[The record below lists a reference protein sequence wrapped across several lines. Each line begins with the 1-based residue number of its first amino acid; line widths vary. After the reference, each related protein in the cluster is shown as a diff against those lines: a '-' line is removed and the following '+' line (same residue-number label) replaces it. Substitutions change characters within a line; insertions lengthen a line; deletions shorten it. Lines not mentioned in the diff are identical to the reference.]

1 MKDIKYKLAA
11 LVLGFCLISSS
22 CSDWLEMKP
31 INQTYGDGFWISEAA
46 AEQTLAGAYALL
58 RGTMLSSGG
67 QSFLLYGEMLGTLY
81 LQRGYT
87 DEIKFQDGSF
97 WNPDMEVFQWA
108 KYYKIIAQCNVI
120 LLKAAALDKGLFK
133 NGEAGKQKI
142 LGEAYFLRA
151 FTYFYLVKVWGD
163 VPLVT
168 EATMTVSDV
177 ISGDGFV
184 KNVPRDTEAKV
195 LEQCITDLKKAE
207 SSLSYG
213 TFGSSEWAVRA
224 NKGAAQALMAH
235 VYLWM
240 HKPVEAELAADAVIK
255 NGGYSLVNYSDS
267 AAVSKLFTGKS
278 SEGIFELNIKYD
290 QSESYTDGI
299 AHKTLVHPWLRN
311 LLENDGTW
319 VVQRAYV
326 STLYEANDLRIK
338 RFFGLWTSAR
348 PIILKYASVVY
359 EDAGKFF
366 NPHGNSNIILFRL
379 SDMIL
384 LRAEALAK
392 SSRFTEARTLVNT
405 IRTRAGATPYT
416 GTDTDL
422 PYFIFQERERELIG
436 EGHTYFD
443 RIRGDQWTNISWM
456 NPTRKSL
463 KGYYW
468 PLPATYITNNPL
480 LVQNPYWAMKTY

>member
-1 MKDIKYKLAA
+1 MKGIKYKLAS

-22 CSDWLEMKP
+22 CSDWLEMNP
-31 INQTYGDGFWISEAA
+31 INQTYGDGFWTSEAA

-58 RGTMLSSGG
+58 RAALLNGG
-67 QSFLLYGEMLGTLY
+67 EAYMTYGEINST
-81 LQRGYT
+81 T
-87 DEIKFQDGSF
+87 FKHKSITNSEKFSDGSF
-97 WNPDMEVFQWA
+97 WNPDSGEFLWA
-108 KYYKIIAQCNVI
+108 NFYKIVAQCNLI
-120 LLKAAALDKGLFK
+120 LVKAAALDASVFK

-151 FTYFYLVKVWGD
+151 YTYFYLVKVWGD

-168 EATMTVSDV
+168 VPTLTVGDV
-177 ISGDGFV
+177 ITADGFV
-184 KNVPRDTEAKV
+184 KNVPQNTEAKV
-195 LEQCITDLKKAE
+195 LEQCIADLKIAE
-207 SSLSYG
+207 GNLPYG
-213 TFGSSEWAVRA
+213 TPGSSEWAIRA
-224 NKGAAQALMAH
+224 NKGAVQALMAH

-255 NGGYSLVNYSDS
+255 NGGYTLVNYSDS

-290 QSESYTDGI
+290 QSESYTSGM
-299 AHKTLVHPWLRN
+299 AFVTLVHPWLWNR
-311 LLENDGTW
+311 LESGATW
-319 VVQRAYV
+319 IVQKAYV

-348 PIILKYASVVY
+348 PIILKYASIVY
-359 EDAGKFF
+359 EDAAKFY

-379 SDMIL
+379 SDIIL
-384 LRAEALAK
+384 LRAEALAN
-392 SSRFTEARTLVNT
+392 SSRFTDAKTLVNT
-405 IRTRAGATPYT
+405 IRTRSGATSYT
-416 GTDTDL
+416 GTDTAL

-443 RIRGDQWTNISWM
+443 RIRGDQWTNITWM
-456 NPTRKSL
+456 NTTRKSQ

-468 PLPATYITNNPL
+468 PVPASYITNNPL
-480 LVQNPYWAMKTY
+480 LVQNPYWSLKTY